1 MLGVDFDVHEPPGA
15 GRAPRGA
22 GAARLSRHAIGSATA
37 RRRRL
42 GRRWVRTF
50 AAGTSVISTTRGGVK
65 VTFVVP
71 LVAKRRLGPGRS
83 SKWGVLRYARVTSK
97 LLLNVSVI
105 VVGAFLIGPATG
117 AMVDGRDGS
126 EAVLILASACDVV
139 ALVLA
144 TGLSVFKPGGLWR

>member
-1 MLGVDFDVHEPPGA
+1 MFWLAAQAIQVERVGRPLAPLRLLLVLGGQLCEESRAVEAVLRLGVM
-15 GRAPRGA
+15 
-22 GAARLSRHAIGSATA
+22 
-37 RRRRL
+37 
-42 GRRWVRTF
+42 
-50 AAGTSVISTTRGGVK
+50 TR
-65 VTFVVP
+65 
-71 LVAKRRLGPGRS
+71 
-83 SKWGVLRYARVTSK
+83 
-97 LLLNVSVI
+97 LNVSVI